1 MTFDVIFYVGI
12 MILALVINVAQAAS
26 AKRFSFR
33 QGMSFFQASVYAAVI
48 LFFAITGGYDASFRF
63 WTTVGFFLCALGE
76 VAEVVLLT
84 QNGVKAPAPVK
95 APESP
100 KEVGFLDRLHVQKE
114 RIKRENPGLVTV
126 LNVGLSLVLSVG
138 ISIVSV
144 AIISGYISTF
154 IQ

>member
-33 QGMSFFQASVYAAVI
+33 QGMSFF
-48 LFFAITGGYDASFRF
+48 
-63 WTTVGFFLCALGE
+63 GFFLCALGE